1 LYYSKYCDH
10 SKKVIKYVSGNQDLK
25 KDIHFICIDKRT
37 KGQDGKI
44 YIVLENG
51 QQIVMPET
59 ITKVPAV
66 LLLKDN
72 YKILYG
78 DDIYSYYKPKE
89 QVAVQR
95 ATQNNMEPSAFSFS
109 GGGGGGF
116 GSAMCG
122 VSSDQYSFLDMD
134 SEQLNTK
141 GNGGTR
147 QMHNYVSLDH
157 SDTIQTPADDH
168 DYKNEQGTEEGSFE
182 KMQQQR
188 DSDLSNISYNTKV

>member
-1 LYYSKYCDH
+1 
-10 SKKVIKYVSGNQDLK
+10 
-25 KDIHFICIDKRT
+25 
-37 KGQDGKI
+37 
-44 YIVLENG
+44 
-51 QQIVMPET
+51 
-59 ITKVPAV
+59 
-66 LLLKDN
+66 
-72 YKILYG
+72 
-78 DDIYSYYKPKE
+78 
-89 QVAVQR
+89 
-95 ATQNNMEPSAFSFS
+95 MEPSAFSFS

>member
-1 LYYSKYCDH
+1 M
-10 SKKVIKYVSGNQDLK
+10 
-25 KDIHFICIDKRT
+25 HF
-37 KGQDGKI
+37 GQAAGGS
-44 YIVLENG
+44 LELEL
-51 QQIVMPET
+51 ET
-59 ITKVPAV
+59 GAAV
-66 LLLKDN
+66 EVFD
-72 YKILYG
+72 
-78 DDIYSYYKPKE
+78 
-89 QVAVQR
+89 
-95 ATQNNMEPSAFSFS
+95 